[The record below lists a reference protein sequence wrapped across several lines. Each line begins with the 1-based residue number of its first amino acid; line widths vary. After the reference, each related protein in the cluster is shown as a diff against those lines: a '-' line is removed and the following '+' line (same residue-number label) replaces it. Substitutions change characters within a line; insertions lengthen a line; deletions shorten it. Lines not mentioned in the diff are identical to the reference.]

1 MRIFFLGKVMEGQA
15 ARLHV
20 ALDLVQGDIPEIY
33 DECELRLD
41 IPTSQNDRRV
51 VTGHFIEGYVFS
63 GIDTWAEIEIQ
74 CDGKKVFGR
83 RFDVIESPLQ
93 LRIER

>member
-1 MRIFFLGKVMEGQA
+1 MVICGCGTYDRFVK
-15 ARLHV
+15 
-20 ALDLVQGDIPEIY
+20 VQGDIPEIY